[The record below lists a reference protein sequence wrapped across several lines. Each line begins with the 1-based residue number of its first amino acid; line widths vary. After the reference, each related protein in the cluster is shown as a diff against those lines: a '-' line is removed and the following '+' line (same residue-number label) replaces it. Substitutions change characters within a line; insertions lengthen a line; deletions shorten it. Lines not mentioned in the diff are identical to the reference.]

1 MAILDQEIRRG
12 LSHVLPY
19 KRRLA
24 VILGLNLAGTA
35 LALYVPFLTR
45 TLVDDA
51 LLGQDTDALV
61 RVVVLFT
68 LVTAASFVLN
78 FVSGMRY
85 TKVSAEILFDMRVT
99 VYRHLHR
106 LSPRFFARTP
116 LGEIMSRIN
125 NDVSEIQRV
134 LSDAALSWLGNVA
147 FLTGAVGMLLW
158 LDWRLFLAAAALL
171 PPAIWAIVVYR
182 RRLEMRVRVMRE
194 RSARIGAFLIETLRD
209 RSDPGHRQ
217 GAKAEEDR
225 MIWSHEAQG
234 VFGSRRPARGDT
246 QR

>member
-19 KRRLA
+19 KGRLA

-35 LALYVPFLTR
+35 LAPYVPFLTR
-45 TLVDDA
+45 TRVDDA
-51 LLGQDTDALV
+51 LLGQDADALV

-106 LSPRFFARTP
+106 P
-116 LGEIMSRIN
+116 LAK
-125 NDVSEIQRV
+125 V
-134 LSDAALSWLGNVA
+134 
-147 FLTGAVGMLLW
+147 F
-158 LDWRLFLAAAALL
+158 
-171 PPAIWAIVVYR
+171 
-182 RRLEMRVRVMRE
+182 
-194 RSARIGAFLIETLRD
+194 
-209 RSDPGHRQ
+209 RQ
-217 GAKAEEDR
+217 NTT
-225 MIWSHEAQG
+225 W
-234 VFGSRRPARGDT
+234 
-246 QR
+246 

>member
-1 MAILDQEIRRG
+1 M
-12 LSHVLPY
+12 
-19 KRRLA
+19 
-24 VILGLNLAGTA
+24 
-35 LALYVPFLTR
+35 
-45 TLVDDA
+45 
-51 LLGQDTDALV
+51 
-61 RVVVLFT
+61 
-68 LVTAASFVLN
+68 
-78 FVSGMRY
+78 
-85 TKVSAEILFDMRVT
+85 
-99 VYRHLHR
+99 
-106 LSPRFFARTP
+106 
-116 LGEIMSRIN
+116 
-125 NDVSEIQRV
+125 

-182 RRLEMRVRVMRE
+182 RRLEVRIRVMRE
-194 RSARIGAFLIETLRD
+194 RSATIGAFLIETLRD